1 VNGEV
6 NGGNKLFD
14 SEEVDNFEKLH
25 NIAKEYKDLFDEFE
39 KMTISLH
46 YHHMNDLVEITN
58 EKEYR
63 KFLDKCGQQ
72 KNGLKDVQLH
82 IESNR
87 EKSLREKKFKT
98 VFRGHRRT
106 SRTRVTFA

>member
-1 VNGEV
+1 MNGEV

-46 YHHMNDLVEITN
+46 YHHMNGQLTANYLKLVTLFSDDN
-58 EKEYR
+58 
-63 KFLDKCGQQ
+63 
-72 KNGLKDVQLH
+72 
-82 IESNR
+82 
-87 EKSLREKKFKT
+87 SLFHN
-98 VFRGHRRT
+98 F
-106 SRTRVTFA
+106 